1 MPDPGSKRWIQ
12 HVHIEREIDRLRG
25 LQLFVSGQR
34 LHLHRFHSKPLQL
47 LPLVPVR
54 VRIPTCTNR
63 LASPDSMI
71 RANGPAWDNRLPPNS
86 SQKSE

>member
-1 MPDPGSKRWIQ
+1 
-12 HVHIEREIDRLRG
+12 
-25 LQLFVSGQR
+25 
-34 LHLHRFHSKPLQL
+34 
-47 LPLVPVR
+47 LVPVR